1 MCANLISDPASTNL
15 NLSLR
20 LKSEELVTSSL
31 MEKTRG
37 HRGLSS
43 LTFDSSLP
51 ILALANTT
59 TPLSICKMI
68 SSHTRNANH
77 NKSTTNRSY
86 SRWLALRWEDNS
98 KGTRQ
103 DCRKTNLR
111 CQAQLIT
118 KVRRVFTIEFGRKT
132 ILTCWYH
139 HEASGTRTTHSPA

>member
-20 LKSEELVTSSL
+20 IKSEELVTSSL
-31 MEKTRG
+31 LEKIRG

-68 SSHTRNANH
+68 SFHTRNANH
-77 NKSTTNRSY
+77 NKLTTNRSY

-103 DCRKTNLR
+103 DCRKTNSR
-111 CQAQLIT
+111 CQAQLTT
-118 KVRRVFTIEFGRKT
+118 KVRRVFTIVFGRKT

-139 HEASGTRTTHSPA
+139 HEASETRTTHSPA